1 MTLFGARLELNV
13 VHWVLVTNVVVL
25 RVELLVLL
33 AEVINV
39 IVVQVRRL
47 GLLTQHVLVHRM
59 PTMLTTLVQEDR
71 IRYRPLSLTLQWRQ
85 ILQVM
90 LSGSRLQLWHRC
102 DSRHVRLRTMARHFI
117 LNLEIVEA
125 FPLVKSV
132 CISSTSALFSG

>member
-13 VHWVLVTNVVVL
+13 IHWVLVTNVVVL

-90 LSGSRLQLWHRC
+90 LSGGRLQLWHRC

>member
-13 VHWVLVTNVVVL
+13 VHWVLVPNVVVL

-90 LSGSRLQLWHRC
+90 LSGGRLQLWHRC

>member
-13 VHWVLVTNVVVL
+13 VHWVLVPNVVVL

-102 DSRHVRLRTMARHFI
+102 DSWHVRLRTMARHFI

-132 CISSTSALFSG
+132 CICSTSALFSG